1 MQLNSGSSIEFL
13 IKTIEW
19 IVQVDNIPFVTAI
32 VFLLNCVDLACKG
45 LYDCLT
51 IIDKLAG
58 DVDVACVRYSNDC
71 LLLWIVADGDEDSIF
86 GLIRVDKRHALLL
99 LCL

>member
-1 MQLNSGSSIEFL
+1 MER
-13 IKTIEW
+13 
-19 IVQVDNIPFVTAI
+19 IVQVEQSGNIPFVTAI

-45 LYDCLT
+45 LYDCFT

-58 DVDVACVRYSNDC
+58 DVDVACARCSNDC
-71 LLLWIVADGDEDSIF
+71 SLLWIVADGDEHSVF

>member
-13 IKTIEW
+13 IKTIQW

-58 DVDVACVRYSNDC
+58 DVDVACVRCSNGC
-71 LLLWIVADGDEDSIF
+71 SLLWIVADGDEDSIF
-86 GLIRVDKRHALLL
+86 GLIRVDKRYALLL

>member
-1 MQLNSGSSIEFL
+1 MNA
-13 IKTIEW
+13 IKQCLFNW
-19 IVQVDNIPFVTAI
+19 SVQVEQSGEYIPFVTAI

-58 DVDVACVRYSNDC
+58 DVDVARARCSNGC
-71 LLLWIVADGDEDSIF
+71 SLFWIVAVADDEPSVF
-86 GLIRVDKRHALLL
+86 GLIRIDKRHALLL